1 MYRVVEYSENYDK
14 KVKDFITEIF
24 IEEFEF
30 EQYRDAIKKEDI
42 LIEYLSNG
50 GNFWIAIDCEDN
62 VIGTI
67 GGKALEDNT
76 LEIKRVYVK
85 KDYRGMGISQN
96 LFNILENFA
105 VNNGFQNLFLG
116 TYDKLERAIGF
127 YYKNNFV
134 DDETKEKEDGIKY
147 MSKCLV
153 NVLV

>member
-1 MYRVVEYSENYDK
+1 MYKIIEYNETYEK

-30 EQYRDAIKKEDI
+30 EEYRDAIKEENI
-42 LIEYLSNG
+42 FEEYFFNN
-50 GNFWIAIDCEDN
+50 GNFWIAIDNENN

-67 GGKALEDNT
+67 GARALEEKI

-85 KDYRGMGISQN
+85 KCCRGMGISQN

-105 VNNGFQNLFLG
+105 IDRGFESLFLG

-127 YYKNNFV
+127 YYKNNFI
-134 DDETKEKEDGIKY
+134 DDETREKEDGIKY
-147 MSKCLV
+147 MTKCLLSV
-153 NVLV
+153 AV